1 MSILI
6 YTVEKI
12 KGTEIM
18 VNKKTGLIVG
28 GTLAAAVL
36 IGGGAYAA
44 TQFMGDNEL
53 NLAGV
58 TPSSSFM
65 YAELDLDPSGGQK
78 LNALDSIKK
87 VEELANSMTDKEEDK
102 MNFEESVYEAHFKDI
117 PLEEINEW
125 SAGQMAVTS
134 VENTGDKYAS
144 SSQQPIAIYEITD
157 MEKAQATVD
166 KVISQEKSGDDS
178 KRGISAPP
186 KHYEVFEGYMVV
198 ANTKEA
204 YDAYQAEMNKGILSD
219 NPQFIADREKFDDDF
234 GYFWVDLGLAQEVAG
249 KESVS
254 NPTLSPYAG
263 ATSNLTDTEDSEIT
277 GRMAGSLSFQNKSI
291 DLTVQA
297 IDMTLDG
304 EKVADTTIGK
314 DPKLLGELDKKTIG
328 ALVMAEPSE
337 NLKKSWKDLDKTVGK
352 EEVAQIETSIEEA
365 TGAIIPDEWEK
376 ILGSE
381 LAIGISMDAKTD
393 TTPENVKFE
402 ALTKGDTST
411 AWKKVADALN
421 PSMDEYGIDVVEK
434 DGTTRIAKIGYD
446 APTEKLSA
454 HELYNVALP
463 DLNKANGAFWLN
475 IDALIEAM
483 PEESKKD
490 VKVDNVGV
498 VGMTSHGEDGNS
510 TVKLRW
516 AFN

>member
-1 MSILI
+1 MA
-6 YTVEKI
+6 
-12 KGTEIM
+12 
-18 VNKKTGLIVG
+18 NKKTGLIVG

-53 NLAGV
+53 NLATV

-87 VEELANSMTDKEEDK
+87 VEELANSTIDKDEDK
-102 MNFEESVYEAHFKDI
+102 MNFEEAVYESHFKDI

-125 SAGQMAVTS
+125 SAGQMAVTTI
-134 VENTGDKYAS
+134 ENTGDKYAN
-144 SSQQPIAIYEITD
+144 SSQQGIVIYEISD
-157 MEKAQATVD
+157 MAKAQATVD
-166 KVISQEKSGDDS
+166 KITSKQQEATSPTQGV
-178 KRGISAPP
+178 SAPP
-186 KHYEVFEGYMVV
+186 KHYEVFENYMVV
-198 ANTKEA
+198 ADTKEA
-204 YDAYQAEMNKGILSD
+204 YEAYQSEMNKGVLSD
-219 NPQFIADREKFDDDF
+219 NAQFTADRDKFDDDF
-234 GYFWVDLGLAQEVAG
+234 GYFWVDLGLAQEVVG
-249 KESVS
+249 KESVT

-263 ATSNLTDTEDSEIT
+263 ATSNLTDTKDSKIT

-304 EKVADTTIGK
+304 EKVADNSVGK

-328 ALVMAEPSE
+328 GFVIAEPSE
-337 NLKKSWKDLDKTVGK
+337 NLKKGWKDLDKTAGK
-352 EEVAQIETSIEEA
+352 EEVAQIETTIEEA

-381 LAIGISMDAKTD
+381 MAIGLSMDAKTD
-393 TTPENVKFE
+393 TAPENVKFE

-411 AWKKVADALN
+411 AWKKVADTLN
-421 PSMDEYGIDVVEK
+421 PSMGEYGIDVVEK
-434 DGTTRIAKIGYD
+434 DGTTRIAKTGYD
-446 APTEKLSA
+446 VPTDKLSA

-463 DLNKANGAFWLN
+463 DIAKANGAVWLN
-475 IDALIEAM
+475 IDALLEAM
-483 PEESKKD
+483 PEESKED

-498 VGMTSHGEDGNS
+498 VGITSHGEEDGNS
-510 TVKLRW
+510 SVKLRW